1 MEITK
6 VGDSFQYLYNSKS
19 KKVYSMDERTK
30 ELAKWING
38 EMGTEEMT
46 QGVNGYDQVIKADLH
61 SLWYFIEC

>member
-30 ELAKWING
+30 ELGKIIIKD
-38 EMGTEEMT
+38 TENS
-46 QGVNGYDQVIKADLH
+46 VFKYDIYKL
-61 SLWYFIEC
+61 SNKI